1 VNHTDTLH
9 MKDDLLP
16 PDVREAMRTRS
27 RERGRTMRVGIVGG
41 GVVGHATARMLME
54 WADVRVHDA
63 LPQRSTHSLAEALDT
78 ELCFVCLPTPQCEN
92 SLACD
97 TSHIEKFFASVQGH
111 QGNVVLRS
119 TVPIGFTKKMREM
132 YGLTNLCHSPE
143 FLTARAAVVDAQTP
157 ARNIIGG
164 VPGPGGCAC
173 EELLESLY
181 RRRFP
186 GVPVLRMTSDESE
199 ATKSFLNGFFA
210 VKVSYFNEVRT
221 LADAL
226 GLNWDAVLA
235 GVLSDGRI
243 AHAHTKVPG
252 PDGKFGFGPDTK
264 NGCLQKDSASLVH
277 QLESNGLLASVTRG
291 AVERNRDDRMRK
303 A

>member
-1 VNHTDTLH
+1 
-9 MKDDLLP
+9 MK
-16 PDVREAMRTRS
+16 
-27 RERGRTMRVGIVGG
+27 VGIVGG

-54 WADVRVHDA
+54 WADVRVNDA
-63 LPQRSTHSLAEALDT
+63 LPQRATHSLAEALDT
-78 ELCFVCLPTPQCEN
+78 DLCFVCLPTPQCED

-119 TVPIGFTKKMREM
+119 TVPIGFTRRMREK

-157 ARNIIGG
+157 ARNIVGG

-173 EELLESLY
+173 EELLENLY
-181 RRRFP
+181 RKRFP

-199 ATKSFLNGFFA
+199 AVKLILNTFFSVKLSF
-210 VKVSYFNEVRT
+210 FNEART
-221 LADAL
+221 LTDRL
-226 GLNWDAVLA
+226 GLNWDSVIA
-235 GVLSDGRI
+235 GVLSDGRV
-243 AHAHTKVPG
+243 AHAHTTVPG
-252 PDGKFGFGPDTK
+252 KHGWGYSGACLPKDTA
-264 NGCLQKDSASLVH
+264 NFVACCDEAGVVST
-277 QLESNGLLASVTRG
+277 LARG
-291 AVERNRDDRMRK
+291 AHVRNVTTDLPRK